1 MTREKE
7 QQIYKDYPKI
17 FPKGD
22 NYTAMESCMCYG
34 LAVCEEWL
42 PLVDQLCSSIQHY
55 IDCNVEDGQ
64 IVAEQVKEKYEGLRF
79 YYRWEGDP
87 STYNM
92 AMVSGM
98 VWLAEEMSYKI

>member
-1 MTREKE
+1 M
-7 QQIYKDYPKI
+7 
-17 FPKGD
+17 
-22 NYTAMESCMCYG
+22 
-34 LAVCEEWL
+34 
-42 PLVDQLCSSIQHY
+42 
-55 IDCNVEDGQ
+55 EDGQ